1 MYTLYYLPDACS
13 LATQV
18 VLRELKQPVEII
30 DKQHVRDFGALNP
43 VGTVPLLVDGTKTL
57 REGAAVMIYLLDKHS
72 SHMLP
77 SSSDAR
83 NKAIQDIMFAN
94 ATMHPAYGRLFFT
107 ARATDNAETKQNIFD
122 LAAQSISELWQ
133 VVEGQLQ
140 NQPFLGGTH
149 VSAADIMLSVYSR
162 WGAGFPVTIKIG
174 KKATQMI
181 EAVFAMPNFQKSL
194 QAEKQSSAA

>member
-30 DKQHVRDFGALNP
+30 DKQHARDFAALNP
-43 VGTVPLLVDGTKTL
+43 VGTVPVLVDGNKTL
-57 REGAAVMIYLLDKHS
+57 REGAAVMIYLLNKHS
-72 SHMLP
+72 SHMMP
-77 SSSDAR
+77 SNSDAR

-107 ARATDNAETKQNIFD
+107 AQATNNVETKQQIFD
-122 LAAQSISELWQ
+122 LAAQSISALWR
-133 VVEGQLQ
+133 VVDDQLQ
-140 NQPFLGGTH
+140 SQPFLGGTH
-149 VSAADIMLSVYSR
+149 VSAADIMLAVYSR
-162 WGAGFPVTIKIG
+162 WGAGFPVTIEIG

-181 EAVFAMPNFQKSL
+181 ETVFAMPNFQKSL